1 MEHTMTLNQ
10 RINEYTNLVRR
21 GDIRTAYQEI
31 LGFMGR
37 LRVDFGKR
45 SRDCTVGSIY
55 QGYMDM
61 TYFSLSTPAIKDM
74 GLRIAIVYLH
84 EKGTFEAW
92 LSARNRE
99 ISKRYGFLLVSGFPP
114 DLEVVHDRDNLDA
127 IIECTVSSAPDFENQ
142 ISLMEEIESKVDCFI
157 AAVSGLLLVRGRH
170 APLDS

>member
-1 MEHTMTLNQ
+1 MERTMTLNQ
-10 RINEYTNLVRR
+10 RIGEYTKLVQQ

-37 LRVDFGKR
+37 LRADFDKR

-61 TYFSLSTPAIKDM
+61 TYFSLSTPIIKDK

-99 ISKRYGFLLVSGFPP
+99 ISKRYGFLLVSGIPA
-114 DLEVVHDRDNLDA
+114 DIEVVHDQDNLDA

-142 ISLMEEIESKVDCFI
+142 MFLMEEIESKVDRFV
-157 AAVSGLLLVRGRH
+157 AAVSGLL
-170 APLDS
+170 